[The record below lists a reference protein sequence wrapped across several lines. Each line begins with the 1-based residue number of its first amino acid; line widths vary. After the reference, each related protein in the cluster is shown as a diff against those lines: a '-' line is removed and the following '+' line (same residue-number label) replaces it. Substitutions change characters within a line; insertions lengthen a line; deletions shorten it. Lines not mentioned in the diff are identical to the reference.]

1 MKRLCLVLSLA
12 LAPSL
17 AGQEPPPAA
26 PLPQRPD
33 TAEAERLRAQIEE
46 RFAQH
51 VQQELR
57 LTPDQAAKLRASQER
72 FGTQRRA
79 LMRQQMER
87 RMALDDQ
94 MQPGVAANADSVR
107 KLMDG
112 VQTGRAQMLKID
124 QDEDREM
131 AGYLTPVQRAR
142 YQEMRAR
149 LHQRVNEMRQQRRG
163 RMGGGPG
170 MGPQGGRRP
179 GAGPGGGRPQRRP
192 RGRGI

>member
-1 MKRLCLVLSLA
+1 MQRLCLVLSLV

-17 AGQEPPPAA
+17 SAQDPA
-26 PLPQRPD
+26 RPD

-46 RFAQH
+46 RFSRH
-51 VQQELR
+51 VHEELR
-57 LTPDQAAKLRASQER
+57 LTADQATKLRASQER

-87 RMALDDQ
+87 RRALEDQ
-94 MQPGVAANADSVR
+94 MQPGVAANADSVK

-112 VQTGRAQMLKID
+112 NQAGRAQMLKLE

-142 YQEMRAR
+142 YQQMREQLMRRVTEMRA
-149 LHQRVNEMRQQRRG
+149 QRRG
-163 RMGGGPG
+163 GVGRMGPG
-170 MGPQGGRRP
+170 TRARPEGRRP
-179 GAGPGGGRPQRRP
+179 RPGRRP
-192 RGRGI
+192 I

>member
-1 MKRLCLVLSLA
+1 MKRLWLALSLV
-12 LAPSL
+12 LAPS
-17 AGQEPPPAA
+17 AFAQQPAR
-26 PLPQRPD
+26 LD

-46 RFAQH
+46 RFARH

-57 LTPDQAAKLRASQER
+57 LTADQATKLRASQER
-72 FGTQRRA
+72 FGTQRRT

-87 RMALDDQ
+87 RRALHDQ
-94 MQPGVAANADSVR
+94 MQPGVAANADSVK

-112 VQTGRAQMLKID
+112 FQAGRGEMLKID

-149 LHQRVNEMRQQRRG
+149 LHQRLNEMREQRRG
-163 RMGGGPG
+163 RRGGGPG
-170 MGPQGGRRP
+170 MGPQRGRRP
-179 GAGPGGGRPQRRP
+179 GAGPEGRPPRRPRGGGRP
-192 RGRGI
+192 I